1 MDIRLTNKSASGAG
15 STTGIE
21 LALTGRPVPED
32 IAIATGRHYRPNA
45 DETQS

>member
-15 STTGIE
+15 STAGIE
-21 LALTGRPVPED
+21 PTMTGGPVPED